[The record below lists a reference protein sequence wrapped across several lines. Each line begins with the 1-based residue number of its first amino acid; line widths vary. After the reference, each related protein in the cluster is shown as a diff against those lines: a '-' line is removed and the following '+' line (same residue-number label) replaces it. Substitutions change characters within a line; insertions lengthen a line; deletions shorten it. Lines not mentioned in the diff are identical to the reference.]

1 MSVIKLQFVFLA
13 ASPNFT
19 IALPWVSLDFTYL
32 LHATSPNLSVSVRAE
47 NFTTLQ
53 VTLITSTYSPLILL
67 ERMRKLGSYVCDRP
81 PAAPVPPCWL
91 HLLGLHAE
99 GLSCNGAG
107 PWRHGLGVVRCVL
120 SDQLRHAGE
129 AGEVV
134 AGQRVLLLHLVD
146 EHVAVALP
154 QNTQAKVIHCHF
166 CMSFGLTSVSQA
178 RVRTFVNDW

>member
-1 MSVIKLQFVFLA
+1 
-13 ASPNFT
+13 
-19 IALPWVSLDFTYL
+19 
-32 LHATSPNLSVSVRAE
+32 
-47 NFTTLQ
+47 
-53 VTLITSTYSPLILL
+53 
-67 ERMRKLGSYVCDRP
+67 MRKLGSYVCDRL
-81 PAAPVPPCWL
+81 PAAPVPPCRL

-154 QNTQAKVIHCHF
+154 QNKQAKVIHCYF
-166 CMSFGLTSVSQA
+166 CMSFGCDECVTSASVSQV
-178 RVRTFVNDW
+178 RVCTFANDW